1 MTILLDCYLSK
12 EILMS
17 KLFDT
22 DIATEITKQ
31 LKLTN
36 NEDEI
41 KYRVSIMDGI
51 DRNYGLLWVK
61 ILTTIRFQAFHNKCV
76 RLTFSD
82 GATGCQPMNA
92 LFKHIYREEF
102 RGWKKHKNQKKK

>member
-22 DIATEITKQ
+22 DIASEITKQ

-41 KYRVSIMDGI
+41 KYRVSIMEDI
-51 DRNYGLLWVK
+51 DRKYGVLWNK

-76 RLTFSD
+76 RLTMSK
-82 GATGCQPMNA
+82 QMQS
-92 LFKHIYREEF
+92 LFRDTYREEF
-102 RGWKKHKNQKKK
+102 SGWKKT

>member
-1 MTILLDCYLSK
+1 MTILLDCYPSK

-41 KYRVSIMDGI
+41 KYRLSIMDDI
-51 DRNYGLLWVK
+51 DRKYGLLWVK
-61 ILTTIRFQAFHNKCV
+61 ILTTIRFQAFHNKCICI
-76 RLTFSD
+76 TMSKPNFSRFRD
-82 GATGCQPMNA
+82 V
-92 LFKHIYREEF
+92 YREEF
-102 RGWKKHKNQKKK
+102 SGWTKQ

>member
-61 ILTTIRFQAFHNKCV
+61 ILTTIRFQAFHNKCICI
-76 RLTFSD
+76 TMSKPNFSRFRD
-82 GATGCQPMNA
+82 V
-92 LFKHIYREEF
+92 YREEF
-102 RGWKKHKNQKKK
+102 SGWTKQSS

>member
-1 MTILLDCYLSK
+1 MTILHDCYPSK

-41 KYRVSIMDGI
+41 KYRLSIMDDI
-51 DRNYGLLWVK
+51 DRKYGLLWVK
-61 ILTTIRFQAFHNKCV
+61 ILTTIRFQAFHNKCICI
-76 RLTFSD
+76 TMSKPNFSRFRD
-82 GATGCQPMNA
+82 
-92 LFKHIYREEF
+92 IYREEF
-102 RGWKKHKNQKKK
+102 SGWKK

>member
-17 KLFDT
+17 KLFDK
-22 DIATEITKQ
+22 DIASEITKQ

-41 KYRVSIMDGI
+41 KYRVSIMEDI
-51 DRNYGLLWVK
+51 DRKYGVLWNK
-61 ILTTIRFQAFHNKCV
+61 ILTTIRFQAFHNKCICITMSTPN
-76 RLTFSD
+76 LL
-82 GATGCQPMNA
+82 M
-92 LFKHIYREEF
+92 FKEIYREEF
-102 RGWKKHKNQKKK
+102 SGWKKKQ

>member
-1 MTILLDCYLSK
+1 MTILLDCYPSK

-41 KYRVSIMDGI
+41 NYRLSIMEDI
-51 DRNYGLLWVK
+51 DTNYGLLWVN
-61 ILTTIRFQAFHNKCV
+61 ILTTIRFQAFHNKCICI
-76 RLTFSD
+76 TMSKPNFSRFRD
-82 GATGCQPMNA
+82 V
-92 LFKHIYREEF
+92 YSEEF
-102 RGWKKHKNQKKK
+102 SGWKK

>member
-1 MTILLDCYLSK
+1 MTILLDCYPSK
-12 EILMS
+12 EIIMS

-41 KYRVSIMDGI
+41 NYRLSIMVDI
-51 DRNYGLLWVK
+51 DTNYGLLWVN
-61 ILTTIRFQAFHNKCV
+61 ILTTIRFQAFHNKCICI
-76 RLTFSD
+76 TMSKPNFSRFRD
-82 GATGCQPMNA
+82 V
-92 LFKHIYREEF
+92 YREEF
-102 RGWKKHKNQKKK
+102 SGWTKQ

>member
-1 MTILLDCYLSK
+1 MTILLDCYPSK

-41 KYRVSIMDGI
+41 KYRLSIMEDI
-51 DRNYGLLWVK
+51 DTNYGKSWHK
-61 ILTTIRFQAFHNKCV
+61 ILTTIRFQAFHNKCICI
-76 RLTFSD
+76 TMSKPNFSRFRD
-82 GATGCQPMNA
+82 V
-92 LFKHIYREEF
+92 YSEEF
-102 RGWKKHKNQKKK
+102 SGWTKQSS

>member
-1 MTILLDCYLSK
+1 MTILLYCYLSK

-41 KYRVSIMDGI
+41 KYRVSIMEDI
-51 DRNYGLLWVK
+51 DRKYGIVWNN
-61 ILTTIRFQAFHNKCV
+61 I
-76 RLTFSD
+76 
-82 GATGCQPMNA
+82 
-92 LFKHIYREEF
+92 
-102 RGWKKHKNQKKK
+102 

>member
-17 KLFDT
+17 KLFDK
-22 DIATEITKQ
+22 DIASEITKQ

-41 KYRVSIMDGI
+41 KYRVSIMEDIHKNQGE
-51 DRNYGLLWVK
+51 NWHH
-61 ILTTIRFQAFHNKCV
+61 ILTILRFQAFHNKCISFIGNPESMNFKQSYGHE
-76 RLTFSD
+76 FS
-82 GATGCQPMNA
+82 
-92 LFKHIYREEF
+92 
-102 RGWKKHKNQKKK
+102 GWKKKISF

>member
-1 MTILLDCYLSK
+1 MTILLDCYPSK

-17 KLFDT
+17 KLFDP

-41 KYRVSIMDGI
+41 NYRLSIMVDI
-51 DRNYGLLWVK
+51 DTNYGKSWHN
-61 ILTTIRFQAFHNKCV
+61 ILTIIRFQEFHNKCIC
-76 RLTFSD
+76 LTMSKPNFSR
-82 GATGCQPMNA
+82 
-92 LFKHIYREEF
+92 FKDVYREEF
-102 RGWKKHKNQKKK
+102 SGWKKQ

>member
-1 MTILLDCYLSK
+1 MTILLDCYPSK

-17 KLFDT
+17 KLFDP

-41 KYRVSIMDGI
+41 NYRLSIMVDI
-51 DRNYGLLWVK
+51 DRNYGKSWHN
-61 ILTTIRFQAFHNKCV
+61 ILTIIRFQAFHNKCICI
-76 RLTFSD
+76 TMSKPNFSRFRD
-82 GATGCQPMNA
+82 V
-92 LFKHIYREEF
+92 YSEEF
-102 RGWKKHKNQKKK
+102 SGWKK

>member
-41 KYRVSIMDGI
+41 NYRLSIMEDI

-61 ILTTIRFQAFHNKCV
+61 ILTTIRFQAFHNKCICI
-76 RLTFSD
+76 TMSKPNFSRFRD
-82 GATGCQPMNA
+82 V
-92 LFKHIYREEF
+92 YREEF
-102 RGWKKHKNQKKK
+102 SGWTKQSS

>member
-31 LKLTN
+31 LKLTK

-41 KYRVSIMDGI
+41 NYRLSIMDDI
-51 DRNYGLLWVK
+51 DRKYGILWNK
-61 ILTTIRFQAFHNKCV
+61 ILTTIRFQAFHNKCIC
-76 RLTFSD
+76 LTMS
-82 GATGCQPMNA
+82 P
-92 LFKHIYREEF
+92 LYKYRI
-102 RGWKKHKNQKKK
+102 NNINNSNYLY

>member
-1 MTILLDCYLSK
+1 MTILLDCYPSK

-41 KYRVSIMDGI
+41 KYRVSIMEDI
-51 DRNYGLLWVK
+51 DRKYGIVWNK
-61 ILTTIRFQAFHNKCV
+61 ILTTIRFQAFHNKCIC
-76 RLTFSD
+76 LTMSKPNFSR
-82 GATGCQPMNA
+82 
-92 LFKHIYREEF
+92 FKDVYRDEF
-102 RGWKKHKNQKKK
+102 SGWTKQSS

>member
-1 MTILLDCYLSK
+1 MTILLDCYPSK

-41 KYRVSIMDGI
+41 NYRLSIMDDI

-61 ILTTIRFQAFHNKCV
+61 ILTTIRFQAFHNKCICI
-76 RLTFSD
+76 TMSKPNFS
-82 GATGCQPMNA
+82 M
-92 LFKHIYREEF
+92 FKDVYRDEF
-102 RGWKKHKNQKKK
+102 SGWTKQSS

>member
-22 DIATEITKQ
+22 DIASEITKQ
-31 LKLTN
+31 LKLSN

-61 ILTTIRFQAFHNKCV
+61 ILTTIRFQAFHNKCICITMSKPN
-76 RLTFSD
+76 LS
-82 GATGCQPMNA
+82 M
-92 LFKHIYREEF
+92 FKDIYREEF
-102 RGWKKHKNQKKK
+102 SGWKK